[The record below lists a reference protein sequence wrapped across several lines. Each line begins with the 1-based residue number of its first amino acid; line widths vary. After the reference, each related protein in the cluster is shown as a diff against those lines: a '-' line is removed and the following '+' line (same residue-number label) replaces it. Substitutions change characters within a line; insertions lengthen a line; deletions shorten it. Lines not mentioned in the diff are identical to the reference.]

1 MGRTTVMNER
11 IRVGVFS
18 PNDNRTWVRSDNLDL
33 MLRHEKLLI
42 DALTASGVEVIRGGD
57 GLPREDQ
64 IAWNRELVICQAKRL
79 AGAKPD
85 VLILN
90 QGSWTFP
97 RDSVDA
103 VDIYESALQPLLNE
117 ARTAAS
123 RLLLFGYKDTRVPG
137 LVALMAIAGALK
149 TMGKSFQIAY
159 GRIDEDPATLKDV
172 LDKLRFFKRRAV
184 AAESVIGAI
193 ARLPEQKYLQFGG
206 ESLRMPTATA
216 DPNLW
221 QKLFK
226 VTYDHRDQSEIVSR
240 ALEMVK
246 WSGKTGESHFAIV
259 DGRVERAVEYKQKT
273 GNFDFS
279 RAGLPSIGRFVLQV
293 AMFYAARDIIE
304 ETGSTFCGIKCQDE
318 LSANFCTACVATC
331 YLGND
336 VAPDGTPQARIYPTS
351 CENDMDTA
359 LTQLLLHLL
368 SGQPAAFGDFRD
380 VEDGKLAIVN
390 CGQHPTYFFGA
401 PGESGQIKDLR
412 AEFLGQEIFYAG
424 GGAAV
429 RGRTPGGLQV
439 TVARLGRENMRYCLA
454 GTVVETVQVDP
465 REHERYNV
473 SWPILRGKIP
483 LSERALAAMWP
494 SNHLA
499 FTFGDYTPHLVE
511 LAEQLDIGYH
521 VVDAAGNEHR
531 RSS

>member
-1 MGRTTVMNER
+1 MMDDR

-18 PNDNRTWVRSDNLDL
+18 PNDNRAWVRSDNLDL
-33 MLRHEKLLI
+33 MLRHEALLI
-42 DALTASGVEVIRGGD
+42 DALTKNGVEVVRGGD

-64 IAWNRELVICQAKRL
+64 IAWNRDLVIRQARRI
-79 AGAKPD
+79 AEAKPD
-85 VLILN
+85 ALILN

-103 VDIYESALQPLLNE
+103 VDIYESTLQPILE
-117 ARTAAS
+117 GAKSAAS
-123 RLLLFGYKDTRVPG
+123 RLLLFGYKDTQVPG
-137 LVALMAIAGALK
+137 LVALMAIAGALR
-149 TMGKSFQIAY
+149 TMGKSFQVAY
-159 GRIDEDPATLKDV
+159 GRIDEDPATRQDV
-172 LDKLRFFKRRAV
+172 MSKLRFFKRRAV
-184 AAESVIGAI
+184 AAKSAAAVIG
-193 ARLPEQKYLQFGG
+193 RLPEQKYLQFGG

-226 VTYDHRDQSEIVSR
+226 VSYDHRDQSEIVNR
-240 ALEMVK
+240 ALAMVK
-246 WSGKTGESHFAIV
+246 WSGRPGESDYEIV
-259 DGRVERAVEYKQKT
+259 DARVANAVDYRQKT

-279 RAGLPSIGRFVLQV
+279 RASLPSINKFVLQV

-304 ETGSTFCGIKCQDE
+304 ETGATFCGIKCQDE
-318 LSANFCTACVATC
+318 LSANLCTACIATS

-401 PGESGQIKDLR
+401 PDEAGKTKDQR

-439 TVARLGRENMRYCLA
+439 TVARLGRENMRYYLA
-454 GTVVETVQVDP
+454 ATVIETVDVDP
-465 REHERYNV
+465 KEHERYSV

-483 LSERALAAMWP
+483 LSERALATMWP

-511 LAEQLDIGYH
+511 LAEQLDIGYRI
-521 VVDAAGNEHR
+521 VDGNGNEHLR
-531 RSS
+531 PS